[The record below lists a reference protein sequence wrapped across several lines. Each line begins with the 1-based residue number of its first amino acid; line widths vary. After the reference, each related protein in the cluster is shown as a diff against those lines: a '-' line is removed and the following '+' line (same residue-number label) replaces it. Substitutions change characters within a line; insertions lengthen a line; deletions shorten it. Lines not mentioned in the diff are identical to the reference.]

1 MNRQSIQSRVV
12 YRTGPMIAISNLA
25 KDRGLLNRV
34 DTEVKLDTCISPTRH
49 RESKNIG
56 KLAMGGRIGLL
67 GEKGRENAFG
77 QRI

>member
-1 MNRQSIQSRVV
+1 MSRQSIQSRVV
-12 YRTGPMIAISNLA
+12 YLTGPIIAISNLA

-34 DTEVKLDTCISPTRH
+34 DIEVKLDTCMSPTRH
-49 RESKNIG
+49 RESKNIR

-67 GEKGRENAFG
+67 GEDSRKRSV